1 MKIVYDLDGT
11 ICENGSP
18 DKFATAVAFKEVIED
33 INNHYDLGDE
43 IIIHTARLAKDR
55 DITKTWLKEHGVK
68 YHELLMGKPTA
79 DLYVDDKAIP
89 FMPAKGPQLNRKKLC
104 VCLSGGM
111 DSYIAYWYAIYEKG
125 YDPEDIICLNF
136 DIGHPYRDKEKECLD
151 KLEIPYTTIHL
162 DILRPEFGNMPDEK
176 NYIIP
181 ARNMIF
187 ASIASGFAERVW
199 IMGMKYEDH
208 YHMLDKNSNFFK
220 AASFMLSQA
229 TGNPTVVETPFKN
242 LTKTDIINWAKNFQ
256 LPHLHDTTSCYNPD
270 SQRCGKCSLC
280 FKRYI
285 AMKACGLDE
294 EFDED
299 PTQSEEAKR
308 LIEAYREAV
317 KNNDYTHYQKDRIE
331 ETFKVLGL
339 DERGY

>member
-1 MKIVYDLDGT
+1 MKKVYDLDGT

-18 DKFATAVAFKEVIED
+18 DNFENAVAFKEVIAE
-33 INNHYDLGDE
+33 INKSYDLGDE
-43 IIIHTARLAKDR
+43 IVIHTARLAKDR
-55 DITKTWLKEHGVK
+55 EVTKAWLKKNGVK

-79 DLYVDDKAIP
+79 DLYVDDKAFP
-89 FMPAKGPQLNRKKLC
+89 FVPARGPQLKRKKLA
-104 VCLSGGM
+104 VCISGGM

-136 DIGHPYRDKEKECLD
+136 DIGHPYRKKEQECLK
-151 KLEIPYTTIHL
+151 KLEIPYETITV
-162 DILRPEFGNMPDEK
+162 DILRPEFGNMPDEE

-187 ASIASGFAERVW
+187 ASIAAGFAERVW

-208 YHMLDKNSNFFK
+208 YYMLDKNTNFFK
-220 AASFMLSQA
+220 GASFILSQA

-242 LTKTDIINWAKNFQ
+242 LTKTDIINWAKNFR

-270 SQRCGKCSLC
+270 HQRCGKCSLC

-294 EFDED
+294 EFASD
-299 PTQSEEAKR
+299 PTQSDEAKR
-308 LIEAYREAV
+308 LVEAYREAV

-331 ETFKVLGL
+331 ETFRVLGL
-339 DERGY
+339 DEKGY